1 MTRTAAREIAARV
14 CFAANENGAPIEEVL
29 KDLFD
34 EEYYSTLA
42 DEDEIFAEYPDERQ
56 AEYITSLVNGVFK
69 HRAELLSYVEKYS
82 TGWKTDRI
90 SKTALAIIY
99 VAMFEIL
106 YMPDIPE
113 GASIDEAVNLAKKYE
128 EPETVPFINGL
139 LGAFVRNEA
148 IKE

>member
-1 MTRTAAREIAARV
+1 MTRTAAREIAVRM
-14 CFAANENGAPIEEVL
+14 CFAANESGMPADEVI
-29 KDLFD
+29 KDILD
-34 EEYYSTLA
+34 EEYYSTLVS
-42 DEDEIFAEYPDERQ
+42 EDETFEEYPDERQ
-56 AEYITSLVNGVFK
+56 SEYITSLVNGVSE
-69 HRAELLSYVEKYS
+69 HREELLAYVEKYS

-106 YMPDIPE
+106 YMPDIPA

-139 LGAFVRNEA
+139 LGTFVRNEA
-148 IKE
+148 I